1 MQSRTKLSTRGSKG
15 SSALGGSDANAFV
28 LTGRQLAPNGGPAS
42 DVVSREGN
50 SKDKVLAT
58 TVPPALQVNRRPQT
72 AAARQQCGGR
82 GPLGRGTK
90 TSSGAQENEL
100 HLFVGSDALA
110 QNHEQ
115 QGRDVGAQSRPQS
128 ASNARFTI
136 RDKAERERNG
146 EHELSAWA
154 RLTQHASLHVGELA
168 GDWAGAG
175 ERDRTRESAD
185 TSRQD
190 AELWAR
196 RFAHSVFD
204 HSDFRESPHD
214 IEALATSD
222 EELWRYDG
230 PERTIGRT
238 DGVDV
243 AVLENDRVSKESC
256 RISPA
261 SSLSSVAPGQRI
273 QSFEGIGCE
282 RTTHASLGVT
292 GRRHRASENLC
303 GGDLPKLS
311 APGLEDARAL
321 LRKWIDSE
329 DTFGGLEDVGLGGF
343 ESKKLF
349 ERNSIIRDSYSSLL
363 ERGRVREQGG
373 NWASGGN
380 QRPVSTDFNNELC
393 DTALCVDEVHRQ
405 HARHDEEVAYE
416 RDGEVAEEKE
426 PTFSVSS
433 KNLSFP

>member
-58 TVPPALQVNRRPQT
+58 IFPPALQGNRRPHS
-72 AAARQQCGGR
+72 AAARQQHGGR
-82 GPLGRGTK
+82 GPLERGTK

-100 HLFVGSDALA
+100 HLFVGSDALT

-115 QGRDVGAQSRPQS
+115 QGRGVGAQSRPQS

-136 RDKAERERNG
+136 RDKHGERERNG

-243 AVLENDRVSKESC
+243 AVLENDRVFQESC
-256 RISPA
+256 GISLA
-261 SSLSSVAPGQRI
+261 SSLSSAAPGQRI

-282 RTTHASLGVT
+282 RKAHASLGVT
-292 GRRHRASENLC
+292 GRRHRASETLC
-303 GGDLPKLS
+303 GGDLANLS
-311 APGLEDARAL
+311 APGLDDARAL

-343 ESKKLF
+343 ESKKSF
-349 ERNSIIRDSYSSLL
+349 ERNSIRDSYSGLL
-363 ERGRVREQGG
+363 DRDRAGGKQGIRWQSAPCFHG
-373 NWASGGN
+373 
-380 QRPVSTDFNNELC
+380 L
-393 DTALCVDEVHRQ
+393 
-405 HARHDEEVAYE
+405 
-416 RDGEVAEEKE
+416 
-426 PTFSVSS
+426 
-433 KNLSFP
+433 